1 MKRLKVNAKCPFEV
15 GDYIRFEKAK
25 KENVMKITDI
35 IAETSVVRQETTF
48 KLELDGWYILD
59 LRLHEAKITSVE
71 NYTPQ

>member
-1 MKRLKVNAKCPFEV
+1 MKIKVNAKCPFEI

-35 IAETSVVRQETTF
+35 IVETSAAKKESTF